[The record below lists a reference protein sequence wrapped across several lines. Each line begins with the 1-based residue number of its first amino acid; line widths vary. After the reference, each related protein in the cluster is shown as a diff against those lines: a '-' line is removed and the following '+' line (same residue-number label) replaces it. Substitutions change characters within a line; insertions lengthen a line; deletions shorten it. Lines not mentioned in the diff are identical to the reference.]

1 MRQRS
6 EVFESRKAA
15 HIALWILLALVVIA
29 FFGSF
34 FVGYA
39 GLSFTEV
46 ITGLFQKSNDSVNR
60 IMLRLRLPCTLAA
73 FLIGG
78 GLGLAGL
85 MMQTA
90 LENPMASPVTLGVSN
105 AATFGAN
112 LFLLIFYGTSALGF
126 SRVASQPLAL
136 AGFAFL
142 FALLSIGVSLWF
154 SSFHRFEP
162 TTVVLVGIAMAS
174 FFQALTT
181 ICQFLAEDNTLS
193 ALVGWSFGNLERLN
207 LTENGILAAAIL
219 PCLLLFWFGSSHYDA
234 LLCGEDFARSV
245 GVKVSALR
253 MVTLLLAS
261 LIAALAVS
269 FCGIIGFVGIVAPH
283 LWKRFF
289 GYRHRTLIPGSF
301 LLGALL
307 LLACDMLTRCI
318 GRAANLPVGAITA
331 LFGAPAFLLLFLV
344 GKRGNHYVIR

>member
-1 MRQRS
+1 MRRNQDSLHERKMARIAAWI
-6 EVFESRKAA
+6 VF
-15 HIALWILLALVVIA
+15 ALVAVT
-29 FFGSF
+29 FFSSF

-39 GLSFTEV
+39 GLSFSEV
-46 ITGLFQKSNDSVNR
+46 VLGLFQKSNAMANR
-60 IMLRLRLPCTLAA
+60 IMLYLRLPRTLAA

-85 MMQTA
+85 MMQTS
-90 LENPMASPVTLGVSN
+90 LDNPMASPMTLGVSN

-112 LFLLIFYGTSALGF
+112 LFLLLFYGTSALGF
-126 SRVASQPLAL
+126 SRVASEPLAL

-142 FALLSIGVSLWF
+142 FAFLSIGLSLWL
-154 SSFHRFEP
+154 SSFHRFQP

-193 ALVGWSFGNLERLN
+193 SLVGWSFGNLERLN
-207 LTENGILAAAIL
+207 LMQNGILAAVFV
-219 PCLLLFWFGSSHYDA
+219 PCFVFFWLASSRYDA

-245 GVKVSALR
+245 GVKVPLLR
-253 MVTLLLAS
+253 MITLLLAS
-261 LIAALAVS
+261 LIAALCVS

-283 LWKRFF
+283 LWKRLF
-289 GYRHRTLIPGSF
+289 GYRHATLIPGSF

-307 LLACDMLTRCI
+307 LLICDMLTRAI
-318 GRAANLPVGAITA
+318 GQAANLPVGAITA

-344 GKRGNHYVIR
+344 GKKGDSYALR

>member
-6 EVFESRKAA
+6 EIFESRKAA

-60 IMLRLRLPCTLAA
+60 IMLRLRLPRTLAA

-112 LFLLIFYGTSALGF
+112 LFLLIFF
-126 SRVASQPLAL
+126 QFIFFQPIYELQC
-136 AGFAFL
+136 
-142 FALLSIGVSLWF
+142 F
-154 SSFHRFEP
+154 SSEVLS
-162 TTVVLVGIAMAS
+162 TVEEKLRPEHHSSSLLHPS
-174 FFQALTT
+174 F
-181 ICQFLAEDNTLS
+181 S
-193 ALVGWSFGNLERLN
+193 
-207 LTENGILAAAIL
+207 
-219 PCLLLFWFGSSHYDA
+219 
-234 LLCGEDFARSV
+234 
-245 GVKVSALR
+245 
-253 MVTLLLAS
+253 
-261 LIAALAVS
+261 
-269 FCGIIGFVGIVAPH
+269 
-283 LWKRFF
+283 
-289 GYRHRTLIPGSF
+289 
-301 LLGALL
+301 
-307 LLACDMLTRCI
+307 
-318 GRAANLPVGAITA
+318 GRQ
-331 LFGAPAFLLLFLV
+331 
-344 GKRGNHYVIR
+344 